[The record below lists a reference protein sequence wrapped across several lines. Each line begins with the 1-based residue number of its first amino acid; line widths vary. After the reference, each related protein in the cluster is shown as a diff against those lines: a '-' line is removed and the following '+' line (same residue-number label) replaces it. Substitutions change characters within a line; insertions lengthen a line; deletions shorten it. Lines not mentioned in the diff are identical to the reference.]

1 MESLGLSLPVIVIII
16 MLAMRFNKAL
26 KSVAE
31 VVDTKV
37 SVTAAEMK
45 GEVIK
50 DLAEMDIDGKSVEK
64 AQANLALLKSIKI

>member
-1 MESLGLSLPVIVIII
+1 MEAIGLSLPVIVIIVI
-16 MLAMRFNKAL
+16 LAMRFNKAL
-26 KSVAE
+26 KSFAE

-50 DLAEMDIDGKSVEK
+50 DLAEMDIDTASVEK
-64 AQANLALLKSIKI
+64 AQTNLALLKSIKI

>member
-1 MESLGLSLPVIVIII
+1 MEAIGLSLPAIAIIVI
-16 MLAMRFNKAL
+16 LAMRFNKAL
-26 KSVAE
+26 KSIAE

-50 DLAEMDIDGKSVEK
+50 DLAEMDIDDKSVEK
-64 AQANLALLKSIKI
+64 AQAKLGLLKSIKI

>member
-1 MESLGLSLPVIVIII
+1 MEAIGLSLPAIAIIVI
-16 MLAMRFNKAL
+16 LAMRFNKAL
-26 KSVAE
+26 KSIAE

-50 DLAEMDIDGKSVEK
+50 DLAEMDIDDKSVEK
-64 AQANLALLKSIKI
+64 AQTNLALLKRIKI

>member
-1 MESLGLSLPVIVIII
+1 MEALGLSLPVIVIIV

-45 GEVIK
+45 AEVVK
-50 DLAEMDIDGKSVEK
+50 DLAEMDIDEKDVIK
-64 AQANLALLKSIKI
+64 AQTNLALLKGIKI

>member
-1 MESLGLSLPVIVIII
+1 MEALGLSLPVIVIIV

-45 GEVIK
+45 AEVVK
-50 DLAEMDIDGKSVEK
+50 DLAEMEINAEDVTK
-64 AQANLALLKSIKI
+64 AQANLAMLKSIKI

>member
-1 MESLGLSLPVIVIII
+1 MEAIGLSLPAIAIIVI
-16 MLAMRFNKAL
+16 LAMRFNKAL
-26 KSVAE
+26 KSIAE

-50 DLAEMDIDGKSVEK
+50 DLAEMDIDDNSVEK
-64 AQANLALLKSIKI
+64 ARANLALLKGIKI

>member
-1 MESLGLSLPVIVIII
+1 MEALGLSLPVIVIIV

-45 GEVIK
+45 AEVVK
-50 DLAEMDIDGKSVEK
+50 DLAEMEINQEDVTK
-64 AQANLALLKSIKI
+64 AQTNLAMLKSIKI